1 MRLDSK
7 TPGGIDS
14 IETTMTSFDDTIVI
28 CSHDL
33 SIVYIKTMI

>member
-1 MRLDSK
+1 MRLGSK

-14 IETTMTSFDDTIVI
+14 IETTTTSFDYTIVT

-33 SIVYIKTMI
+33 SIVFITTMI